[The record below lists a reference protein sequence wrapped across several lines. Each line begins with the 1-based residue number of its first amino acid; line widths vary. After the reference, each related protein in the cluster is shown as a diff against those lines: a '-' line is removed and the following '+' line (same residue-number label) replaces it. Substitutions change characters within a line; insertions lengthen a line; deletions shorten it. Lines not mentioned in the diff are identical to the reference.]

1 SGGVM
6 VSYYEWIQNRR
17 SERWEYS
24 KVATKLESA
33 MVRAYCHVRDT
44 AKELGCSFRIAA
56 YAIALKNIADCY
68 EQRGI
73 FP

>member
-1 SGGVM
+1 
-6 VSYYEWIQNRR
+6 
-17 SERWEYS
+17 
-24 KVATKLESA
+24 
-33 MVRAYCHVRDT
+33 VRDT

-56 YAIALKNIADCY
+56 YTIGLKNLADCY